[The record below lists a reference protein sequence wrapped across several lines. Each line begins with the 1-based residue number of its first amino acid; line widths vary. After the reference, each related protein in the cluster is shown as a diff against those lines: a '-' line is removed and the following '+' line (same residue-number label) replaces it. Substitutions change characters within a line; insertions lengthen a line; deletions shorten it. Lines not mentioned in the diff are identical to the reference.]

1 MAPAAIP
8 LWSCSFLPSLPSV
21 DSSVSQRC
29 WFCPEPQCIP
39 PLVLRM
45 WLVSEKACLGD
56 ELALFCQLETYPE
69 RWVTAFA
76 FGFLKHGQG
85 DPVP

>member
-1 MAPAAIP
+1 M
-8 LWSCSFLPSLPSV
+8 
-21 DSSVSQRC
+21 DSSVSQHF
-29 WFCPEPQCIP
+29 WPCPEPQTIP
-39 PLVLRM
+39 PLVLCM

-76 FGFLKHGQG
+76 FGFLKHGPGGGGPCAVVSIEQEAA
-85 DPVP
+85 PR